1 MKKVIKIVI
10 TFLFL
15 IATYNVVSKAAI
27 SATSKTV
34 NSGETFSISVTSNIS
49 VSAYTVN
56 ATGYSGLTFV
66 TSSGGTGAGST
77 TISDAKAT
85 GGMTSLATFKFKAPE
100 VEKDQSFKVTF
111 SASGMGDVNLAPVA
125 DSTCTA
131 TITVKA
137 KSQSSTETG
146 NNATQTG
153 ASTTTSSKSNV
164 ATLANLGITPNDFK
178 GFSPNKLSYSTEVPN
193 DVETVEIYAKKGQS
207 GQTISGTGKKTLKE
221 GANTFNIVVTA
232 EDGKAK
238 KTYILTINRKAK
250 ETNSTQNET
259 TNEIADN
266 TTIDEPDET
275 EDPTKIGFGLTKLEI
290 SGFEIQPQFQTDV
303 FDYKIDLKENLEK
316 LEIEAIAT
324 QENANIEI
332 NGNEN
337 LQEGENIIT
346 ILVNS
351 EDGQESVAYQ
361 IIVNKSIEEQDE
373 IQGTVDNDKIKKIAI
388 LSGAVGIIA
397 IIVIVVVIKKVR
409 NSKNDSF
416 IPYENVFD
424 KDEEDI
430 NTFENFDYSEKDIE
444 EDLESNTLNSTK
456 ESRAKDRVLDMLN
469 SYDDEKIK
477 HKKRSKGKR
486 FK

>member
-1 MKKVIKIVI
+1 MKKKIISVFFAI
-10 TFLFL
+10 IL
-15 IATYNVVSKAAI
+15 IFALKNYSNAANASI
-27 SATSKTV
+27 QC
-34 NSGETFSISVTSNIS
+34 GETAVINKPFTISVTGSGVQWNLSLQVNGQTIVSNNELDNVEGNKSIS
-49 VSAYTVN
+49 FSGNYTPTNTGTLTITLVGSVTEASDGSTIKSFATKTVTVSNSTSTN
-56 ATGYSGLTFV
+56 NGN
-66 TSSGGTGAGST
+66 SSGTNNSGQNSNSNVT
-77 TISDAKAT
+77 T
-85 GGMTSLATFKFKAPE
+85 P
-100 VEKDQSFKVTF
+100 
-111 SASGMGDVNLAPVA
+111 
-125 DSTCTA
+125 
-131 TITVKA
+131 
-137 KSQSSTETG
+137 
-146 NNATQTG
+146 
-153 ASTTTSSKSNV
+153 SKSNV
-164 ATLANLGITPNDFK
+164 ATLSNLGITPNDFS
-178 GFSPNKLSYSTEVPN
+178 GFKAGKYEYSTEVPN

-221 GANTFNIVVTA
+221 GANTFNIIVTA
-232 EDGKAK
+232 EDGKTK
-238 KTYILTINRKAK
+238 KTYTLTINRKAK

-266 TTIDEPDET
+266 TTVDEPEET

-430 NTFENFDYSEKDIE
+430 NTFESFDYSEKDIQ

-477 HKKRSKGKR
+477 NKKRSKGKR